1 MCAAFDRRTTWL
13 LMTFGWGT
21 PIRVARRSFSGA
33 YYRTC
38 KRTFSSDRCTV
49 PSSRP
54 TIVNMSNAAYWLVLA
69 IIFLAALVSRV
80 RCNCVAPNSVLEFRA
95 NFVDCSGHCCVDS
108 LTPLYTPPQFYRLI
122 TLSVSQL
129 YRRTDAL
136 STKFTAAPEWDW
148 FGPVAA
154 KLDCFSFLPR
164 NKESF
169 GFNYQTAQ
177 ERQKAQ

>member
-1 MCAAFDRRTTWL
+1 MAIDD
-13 LMTFGWGT
+13 FGWGT
-21 PIRVARRSFSGA
+21 PIRVVRRSFSGA

-38 KRTFSSDRCTV
+38 KRAFSSDRCTV

-54 TIVNMSNAAYWLVLA
+54 TIVNMSNAAYWLVLT

-80 RCNCVAPNSVLEFRA
+80 RCNCAAPNSVLEFRA

-108 LTPLYTPPQFYRLI
+108 LTPFCTPP
-122 TLSVSQL
+122 TALSSDHSKRESTF
-129 YRRTDAL
+129 RRTNAL
-136 STKFTAAPEWDW
+136 STKFTAAHKWDW

-169 GFNYQTAQ
+169 GFYYQAAQ
-177 ERQKAQ
+177 ERPKAQ